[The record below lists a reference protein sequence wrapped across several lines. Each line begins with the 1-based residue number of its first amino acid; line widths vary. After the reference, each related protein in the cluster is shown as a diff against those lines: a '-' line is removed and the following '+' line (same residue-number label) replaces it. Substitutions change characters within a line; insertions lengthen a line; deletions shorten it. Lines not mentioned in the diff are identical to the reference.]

1 MTYRAIMD
9 SMTSIIKSDIFFF
22 ITTIAIVVVTIGA
35 VVALVYLVQILRD
48 MRDLSRRAKDEG
60 ERIIDGVSAYREE
73 IYRRGFQINDLLS
86 VFGFFRKKSSKV
98 VKKKETEV

>member
-1 MTYRAIMD
+1 MD
-9 SMTSIIKSDIFFF
+9 CMTSIIKSDIFFF
-22 ITTIAIVVVTIGA
+22 ITTIAVIIVTIGV

-48 MRDLSRRAKDEG
+48 MRDLSRKAKDEG
-60 ERIIDGVSAYREE
+60 GKIIDGVSAYREE

-86 VFGFFRKKSSKV
+86 VFNFFRKKSSKI

>member
-1 MTYRAIMD
+1 
-9 SMTSIIKSDIFFF
+9 MTSIIKSDIFFF

-73 IYRRGFQINDLLS
+73 IHRRGFQINDLDL
-86 VFGFFRKKSSKV
+86 KECTQV
-98 VKKKETEV
+98 VIKNVNGNQVGELKITF